1 VIFDPLLVDLDSLA
15 QRLPSILSHV
25 VSSVARSIST
35 IQLHHMSHRL
45 FKMCAKNDMSSML
58 KSVHAQESLTSTQ
71 TKDGTSYRV
80 SIR

>member
-1 VIFDPLLVDLDSLA
+1 MQIT
-15 QRLPSILSHV
+15 PSGG
-25 VSSVARSIST
+25 SVLGAN
-35 IQLHHMSHRL
+35 QH
-45 FKMCAKNDMSSML
+45 DMSSML